1 MPTRAD
7 VVAAMRGLRFQG
19 IAYTR
24 PIEWDTKSDNRAAVI
39 FLNVVE
45 GERFKE
51 IGEIT
56 RDDVSK

>member
-1 MPTRAD
+1 
-7 VVAAMRGLRFQG
+7 VAAMRGLRFQG
-19 IAYTR
+19 IAYAR
-24 PIEWDTKSDNRAAVI
+24 PVEWDTKGDNRAAVI
-39 FLNVVE
+39 LLNVVE